1 MGFVGNL
8 VGSLIKPI
16 LGGLFGATGGNSQ
29 TTPNPVYIP
38 QPTVTA
44 QQLVPKTEAPTP
56 EAPVLGENKPSVQRK
71 KTTRKQ
77 LMIETEDNKGLKDIN
92 PLNL

>member
-1 MGFVGNL
+1 MGFVGHL

-16 LGGLFGATGGNSQ
+16 LGGLFGVAG
-29 TTPNPVYIP
+29 PNPVYIP

-77 LMIETEDNKGLKDIN
+77 LMIETEDKKGLQDIN